1 MSPLPLT
8 LFWFALPWLSA
19 PPALLQQRR
28 RQRRRQ
34 SCWQRG
40 TFMLS
45 LRCCRDA
52 ALCTASIFLF
62 VFLLLRFIFLPLSL
76 FIFSFVLF
84 LHFVHGSKQ
93 ESVRERLVPSPAWWA
108 CKNRRTRPL
117 AFPPNLRA
125 TAAAALHNKRRHS
138 RTRAPARSL
147 VSLLAPLSASRAYS
161 ESSLAPLGN
170 NSAPQCK
177 KIKRRKRRK
186 KGATFGNCGN
196 GHPDSPSLIPS
207 GSSDVWML
215 ERRGDV
221 V

>member
-62 VFLLLRFIFLPLSL
+62 VFLLLRFIFLPLSP

-108 CKNRRTRPL
+108 CKKGGRGPLPFPPTCVRRRRRLCTTRDATRALERLHAHSCLFSPPSLPL
-117 AFPPNLRA
+117 AR
-125 TAAAALHNKRRHS
+125 TVKAALHPWE
-138 RTRAPARSL
+138 TT
-147 VSLLAPLSASRAYS
+147 LLH
-161 ESSLAPLGN
+161 N
-170 NSAPQCK
+170 V
-177 KIKRRKRRK
+177 KI
-186 KGATFGNCGN
+186 
-196 GHPDSPSLIPS
+196 
-207 GSSDVWML
+207 
-215 ERRGDV
+215 
-221 V
+221 

>member
-1 MSPLPLT
+1 MPCP
-8 LFWFALPWLSA
+8 
-19 PPALLQQRR
+19 
-28 RQRRRQ
+28 
-34 SCWQRG
+34 
-40 TFMLS
+40 LS
-45 LRCCRDA
+45 LLLSFGLRCPGCLLRRPCCSSGGGNGGGSRAGSAEPLCCRSVA
-52 ALCTASIFLF
+52 AAMPLCARLPFFLF
-62 VFLLLRFIFLPLSL
+62 VFFLLRFIFLPLSP

-117 AFPPNLRA
+117 AFSPNLRA

-161 ESSLAPLGN
+161 GSSLAPLGN

-186 KGATFGNCGN
+186 EGCNFWELRKQPSRFTFPYSFGF
-196 GHPDSPSLIPS
+196 I
-207 GSSDVWML
+207 
-215 ERRGDV
+215 
-221 V
+221 